1 MPQHRSANQIRDE
14 FLAFFAEK
22 HGHRVVPSAPV
33 VPHGDPTLLFA
44 NAGMNPFKP
53 YFLGEEVADD
63 KRVCD
68 TQKCIRAG
76 GKHNDL
82 EDVGRDTYH
91 HTFFEMLGNWSFGDY
106 FKDEAI
112 RWAWELLVEVWGL
125 EPERLHATY
134 FEGDQSEGLEPDVE
148 ARDFWL
154 KLLPPERVHPGNK
167 KDNFW
172 EMGDT
177 GPCGPCSELHY
188 DGTADFSG
196 ASKVNADDPDVI
208 EIWNLVF
215 IQFNRTT
222 SGKLEPLPARHV
234 DTGMGFERIVRVL
247 QGKSSNYD
255 TDVFTPLF
263 EAIQQA
269 TGAAPYTAELEKP
282 ADVAYRVIA
291 DHIRTLVFALAD
303 GAHCDKDGRGYVL
316 RRILRRA
323 VRYGR
328 QTLGQREPF
337 FHELVPAVVATFGD
351 AFPEL
356 RKASDTVE
364 AEIRDEELGFSRT
377 LDRGIELF
385 QRAAIDH
392 LRSPKLPDYSG
403 ALDAAS
409 KTLGLTSAGL
419 PDGAE
424 REFLR
429 YCLGR
434 FDQLLKGWHPLWKF
448 HPDRVI
454 MTSDIHAG
462 DPNGEIDALVQQ
474 VVNVQRLV
482 AEASTSLNIDLV
494 SEHDAIQ
501 WIRASTA
508 RAELERKIV
517 LLEEQ
522 AVVEH
527 RATQASLA
535 DLLALPA
542 KSAFQLHDTY
552 GFPLDLTELM
562 ATERG
567 MSVDAEGFETLME
580 EARVRSRA
588 GGDDGEAAATA
599 SLREEVQK
607 GFDGGWF
614 AGTNFT
620 GFETA
625 EAPFQQN
632 QMHVFRREGDRWL
645 SLPAGQPA
653 VAGDAVAVVLKM
665 SPFYAEMGGQVGD
678 TGSIQLRSGG
688 RVAVRDT
695 QKVGAV
701 HVQIGEVIAGEVAT
715 NPDVILAVAVDLDRR
730 RAIEANHTATHLLN
744 RSLRDRVSDEVQQR
758 GSLVQPERLRFDFN
772 HNAAL
777 EDDQLAGIEADLAAA
792 IAARQTVFTGNA
804 PEAQARGIHG
814 LRAVFGEKYPPVV
827 RVVSVGESVDR
838 LLAEPDRADW
848 AKLSVE
854 LCGGTHAGST
864 ADLEAFAVVSQEAV
878 GKGVRRLTAVTGEP
892 AIAARESAA
901 KLLRKLEHAAGLAP
915 EAVAAQFEGLTRQ
928 VEGAT
933 LPLVERAAIRAKLGE
948 LGDIV
953 KKHRK
958 EAGSQAEDAVLDAAR
973 AAAEGVA
980 DGDVLVQEIAG
991 GDGKTLRVA
1000 MDVVNKLRP
1009 ASPAMLASVGAED
1022 GKVSLL
1028 ASVPKA
1034 KIAAGWKA
1042 GEWVNAA
1049 AAEVG
1054 GKGGG
1059 KPDRAQAGGKDG
1071 TKLPEALAAARAW
1084 ATERA

>member
-1 MPQHRSANQIRDE
+1 MPQHRTANQIRDE
-14 FLAFFAEK
+14 FLSFFAEK
-22 HGHRVVPSAPV
+22 HGHLVVPSAPV

-53 YFLGEEVADD
+53 YFLGQEVAED

-106 FKDEAI
+106 FKEEAI

-125 EPERLHATY
+125 EPQRLHATY
-134 FEGDQSEGLEPDVE
+134 FEGDENLGLAPDEE
-148 ARDFWL
+148 ARDLWL
-154 KLLPPERVHPGNK
+154 KLLPPERVHPGNS

-188 DGTADFSG
+188 DGTDDLSG

-222 SGKLEPLPARHV
+222 SGGLEPLPAKHV

-247 QGKSSNYD
+247 QGRSSNYD

-263 EAIQQA
+263 EAIREA

-282 ADVAYRVIA
+282 EDVAYRVIA

-328 QTLGQREPF
+328 QTLGQHEPF
-337 FHELVPAVVATFGD
+337 FHRLVPAVVANFGD

-356 RKASDTVE
+356 RQAADAVA
-364 AEIRDEELGFSRT
+364 AEIEEEEESFSKT
-377 LDRGIELF
+377 LDRGIQLF
-385 QRAAIDH
+385 EEA
-392 LRSPKLPDYSG
+392 
-403 ALDAAS
+403 
-409 KTLGLTSAGL
+409 
-419 PDGAE
+419 AE
-424 REFLR
+424 R
-429 YCLGR
+429 G
-434 FDQLLKGWHPLWKF
+434 G
-448 HPDRVI
+448 
-454 MTSDIHAG
+454 
-462 DPNGEIDALVQQ
+462 GE
-474 VVNVQRLV
+474 
-482 AEASTSLNIDLV
+482 
-494 SEHDAIQ
+494 AIS
-501 WIRASTA
+501 A
-508 RAELERKIV
+508 
-517 LLEEQ
+517 
-522 AVVEH
+522 
-527 RATQASLA
+527 A
-535 DLLALPA
+535 D
-542 KSAFQLHDTY
+542 AFQLHDTY

-562 ATERG
+562 ASERG
-567 MSVDAEGFETLME
+567 MTVDAAGFNRLME
-580 EARVRSRA
+580 DARQRSRGA
-588 GGDDGEAAATA
+588 GDGEEAAAAA
-599 SLREEVQK
+599 SLREEVQR
-607 GFDGGWF
+607 GFDAGWF

-620 GFETA
+620 GFESA

-632 QMHVFRREGDRWL
+632 QVHVFRREDHHWL
-645 SLPAGQPA
+645 SVPAGQA
-653 VAGDAVAVVLKM
+653 ASAGDRVAVVLRM
-665 SPFYAEMGGQVGD
+665 SPFYGEMGGQVGD

-701 HVQIGEVIAGEVAT
+701 HVHLGEVVSGEVST
-715 NPDVILAVAVDLDRR
+715 DPEVILAVAVDLERR

-758 GSLVQPERLRFDFN
+758 GSLVEPERLRFDFN
-772 HNAAL
+772 HAAAL
-777 EDDQLAGIEADLAAA
+777 RDEELAGIEADLAGA
-792 IAARQTVFTGNA
+792 IAARRTVFTGNA
-804 PEAQARGIHG
+804 PEAQARGIRG

-827 RVVSVGESVDR
+827 RIVSVGEPVER
-838 LLAEPDRADW
+838 LLDHPNEEAWEG
-848 AKLSVE
+848 LSIE

-864 ADLEAFAVVSQEAV
+864 ADLEAFALVSQEAV
-878 GKGVRRLTAVTGEP
+878 GKGIRRVTAVTGEP
-892 AIAARESAA
+892 AIAAREAA
-901 KLLRKLEHAAGLAP
+901 TKLLRRIEGLGQQPPEGVAAGLDA
-915 EAVAAQFEGLTRQ
+915 LTRK
-928 VEGAT
+928 VEAAT
-933 LPLVERAAIRAKLGE
+933 VPLTERSKIRAKLAE
-948 LGDIV
+948 LGEVV
-953 KKHRK
+953 KKHRR
-958 EAGSQAEDAVLDAAR
+958 EAGSQAEDEVLDAAR

-980 DGDVLVQEIAG
+980 DGEVLVAEVAG
-991 GDGKTLRVA
+991 ADGKTLRVA

-1009 ASPAMLASVGAED
+1009 RSPALLAAAGD
-1022 GKVSLL
+1022 GKASLL
-1028 ASVPKA
+1028 ASVPKDRV
-1034 KIAAGWKA
+1034 KAGWKA
-1042 GEWVNAA
+1042 GAWVNAA

-1059 KPDRAQAGGKDG
+1059 KPDRAQAGGRDPA
-1071 TKLPEALAAARAW
+1071 KLPAALEAARAW
-1084 ATERA
+1084 AAERA

>member
-351 AFPEL
+351 AFPEI
-356 RKASDTVE
+356 RERADAVA
-364 AEIRDEELGFSRT
+364 AEIREEEESFSRT
-377 LDRGIELF
+377 LDRGIALF
-385 QRAAIDH
+385 EEA
-392 LRSPKLPDYSG
+392 
-403 ALDAAS
+403 
-409 KTLGLTSAGL
+409 
-419 PDGAE
+419 AE
-424 REFLR
+424 RGG
-429 YCLGR
+429 GR
-434 FDQLLKGWHPLWKF
+434 A
-448 HPDRVI
+448 I
-454 MTSDIHAG
+454 A
-462 DPNGEIDALVQQ
+462 
-474 VVNVQRLV
+474 
-482 AEASTSLNIDLV
+482 AED
-494 SEHDAIQ
+494 
-501 WIRASTA
+501 
-508 RAELERKIV
+508 
-517 LLEEQ
+517 
-522 AVVEH
+522 
-527 RATQASLA
+527 
-535 DLLALPA
+535 
-542 KSAFQLHDTY
+542 AFQLHDTF

-607 GFDGGWF
+607 GFDAGWF

-878 GKGVRRLTAVTGEP
+878 GKGVRRLTAVTGEA

-1084 ATERA
+1084 ATDRA